1 MGGEVTK
8 TDRYNTLSLNLGLAA
23 RFNPLCLFTKQKG
36 AWVYDPI
43 VACFIHQL
51 SYHPGSTTS
60 RSISE
65 VKLGRAIASTVVG
78 DDTETHGGVGLS
90 FLFAVFYTT
99 L

>member
-1 MGGEVTK
+1 MTK
-8 TDRYNTLSLNLGLAA
+8 TDRYNTPSLNLGLAA

-78 DDTETHGGVGLS
+78 DDTETHGGVGLLY
-90 FLFAVFYTT
+90 FLPFFPRE
-99 L
+99 